1 MNNNKEV
8 DPENLGGLGDM
19 LPADVLEKLNQ
30 LLEMLHQT
38 EGDKKGSTVINIYA
52 QGSQHVDTQINIG
65 ASPLTPLQRARGTLR
80 ARGVDRSAT
89 ASHSAHHKGGE
100 LEECI
105 RQSIALLMEER
116 YGDEPLFNLQAH
128 WQAVYRILVDKGY
141 CRDSDFDGFDAFI
154 RRVMPEEVNKPY
166 KKDSVKQISQTDF
179 VKAFDKWAFDTVTS
193 KTHKPF
199 DRMVAVAQRFRRIL
213 EEKGL

>member
-80 ARGVDRSAT
+80 ERGVDSSAT
-89 ASHSAHHKGGE
+89 ASHSTRRKGGE

-154 RRVMPEEVNKPY
+154 QTVMPEKVNKPY
-166 KKDSVKQISQTDF
+166 KKDSVKQVSKTDF
-179 VKAFDKWAFDTVTS
+179 ALPFERWHYDPQTS
-193 KTHKPF
+193 TTRKPY
-199 DRMVAVAQRFRRIL
+199 DRMVAIATRFKEIL
-213 EEKGL
+213 EENGL

>member
-1 MNNNKEV
+1 MNMNHNEEV
-8 DPENLGGLGDM
+8 PDFLGGLGDM
-19 LPADVLEKLNQ
+19 LPADVLKKLNQ

-38 EGDKKGSTVINIYA
+38 EGDKKGNTVFIYA
-52 QGSQHVDTQINIG
+52 PGSQYVDKQFNLGTHPQ
-65 ASPLTPLQRARGTLR
+65 PLPCG
-80 ARGVDRSAT
+80 RGVDSTET
-89 ASHSAHHKGGE
+89 ASHSTRHKDGE

-105 RQSIALLMEER
+105 RQSIALLMEEQ

-154 RRVMPEEVNKPY
+154 RTVMPEKVNKPY